1 MLHGVSGHLREQIL
15 NIALQGALGLLG
27 SDAELQRRVSLAFSD
42 GPALKQAR
50 HMAPKAFQEE
60 ELPKEMGER
69 GAKPPAP
76 APRKKPSETSETSET
91 KKVQGNLE

>member
-60 ELPKEMGER
+60 LPKEMGER

-76 APRKKPSETSETSET
+76 APRKKPSTSETET
-91 KKVQGNLE
+91 KKLQGNLE